1 MQPGGHRSFNAA
13 RGLRLTLAAIALAMT
28 IVVATS
34 SLPVVAARR
43 NHKAHHLVIRHDRP
57 PAWVSKLKAIVKG
70 KPISVSIGYQGD
82 WLFRS
87 QGSKARIPASN
98 EKLLLSMALLD
109 RLDPN
114 TRLPTIA
121 EATSLPRKGV
131 VRGNLW
137 IIGSGDPEVGYHRIV
152 LLAHQL
158 VDAGVKRIVGS
169 VIGDEGPFARD
180 DFVKGWLGY
189 FPDTVIPLATALTYH
204 GNVDIHGRIVRDPE
218 RRAAHA
224 LTKALKRLGVRIG
237 GPPAMG
243 HHRARLVPIAQVNS
257 ARLVAILTQMDQYSI
272 NFYAEELGK
281 YLGLLAH
288 GAPAR
293 IASGAAAIMHF
304 AAAQGDPV
312 ISYDGSGLSYANRV
326 SSDRIVRLLWFAD
339 GQPWAPSLMGALA
352 TGGVGTLV
360 DRLHNVRVHAKTG
373 TLDYVSAL
381 SGWVWLKQSGTWA
394 EFSILS
400 RGMPEYE
407 AKAMEDAIVR
417 TITNGVS
424 APSPLRPSGIGV
436 KPAPH

>member
-13 RGLRLTLAAIALAMT
+13 RGLRLALTATAMAMT

-34 SLPVVAARR
+34 SLPVTAAQ
-43 NHKAHHLVIRHDRP
+43 HKHKTHHGAIRGGQP
-57 PAWVSKLKAIVKG
+57 PAWVKQLNVIVNG
-70 KPISVSIGYQGD
+70 KPVSVSLGYQGN
-82 WLFRS
+82 WLYRS

-121 EATSLPRKGV
+121 EAKSLPRKGV
-131 VRGNLW
+131 IRGNLW
-137 IIGSGDPEVGYHRIV
+137 VVGSGDPEVGYHRIV

-180 DFVKGWLGY
+180 DFAKGWLGY

-224 LTKALKRLGVRIG
+224 LTKALKRLGVRVG

-243 HHRARLVPIAQVNS
+243 HHRAKLVPVAQVDS
-257 ARLVAILTQMDQYSI
+257 ARLVTILTRMDQYSI

-288 GAPAR
+288 GPPAR

-304 AAAQGDPV
+304 ASAQGDPV

-339 GQPWAPSLMGALA
+339 RQPWAGSLMSALA

-360 DRLHNVRVHAKTG
+360 DRLHNVRIHAKTG

-381 SGWVWLKQSGTWA
+381 SGWVWLKQSQTWA

-407 AKAMEDAIVR
+407 AKGLEDAIVR
-417 TITNGVS
+417 TISNCAS
-424 APSPLRPSGIGV
+424 APSPFRPSRV
-436 KPAPH
+436 AVRPAML